1 MPKSSKVLN
10 MCYRSWNCLMSRI
23 SSEEYWF
30 TCCCWSIRSR
40 WYVSAIFPIN
50 FSSEFEPLE
59 EITTSHP
66 VWKTKM
72 TIWHLI
78 LVINM
83 KDTENLAFCIVN
95 LFCILFYIFF
105 LIINLVI
112 CLYVIVQLWYH
123 VGYWKGCSGIECRR
137 MEIWQ
142 YYFHLSCRMYKTV
155 QLFFRDDVNF
165 VIVSTLVFFFFW

>member
-10 MCYRSWNCLMSRI
+10 MCYRSWNCLMSQI

-40 WYVSAIFPIN
+40 WYVSVILPNN
-50 FSSEFEPLE
+50 FSSEFENLE
-59 EITTSHP
+59 EITISHP

-95 LFCILFYIFF
+95 LFFILFYICFYYQPRD
-105 LIINLVI
+105 LSLCN
-112 CLYVIVQLWYH
+112 CA
-123 VGYWKGCSGIECRR
+123 IE
-137 MEIWQ
+137 I
-142 YYFHLSCRMYKTV
+142 SCRILKGMQWNRV
-155 QLFFRDDVNF
+155 QKNGDMTILFPSFMQNF
-165 VIVSTLVFFFFW
+165 FEMM